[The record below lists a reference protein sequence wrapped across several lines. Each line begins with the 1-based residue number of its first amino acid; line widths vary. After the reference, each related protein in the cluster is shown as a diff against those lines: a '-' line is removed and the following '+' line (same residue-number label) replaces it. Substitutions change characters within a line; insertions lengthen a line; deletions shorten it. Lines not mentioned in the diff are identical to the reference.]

1 MLESTLRR
9 PVSVLFAVLCAG
21 GCGDDLAPLPVE
33 VTVSGLRAVVWS
45 DPAQIELFA
54 GDQLVWSSLAGS
66 AASGDG
72 PPHAFVATRSASAAI
87 EMQYGSFRFDDDQGD
102 SWRGVD
108 RLVDVTARADGLT
121 FTLVS
126 GDTAVGTGELV
137 IEPPAEVAGSRRSHA
152 VRIRLSVAD
161 SFNRL
166 SLSTPCAEDE
176 HFAGLGGQSFDVD
189 HRGQTVPLWVQ
200 EDGIGKE
207 PLPDQDYTGIWFLSG
222 RRHSTHTPMP
232 MLLSSRGYAMAVD
245 TDARTIFALC
255 SEADDVT
262 RVEVWAPVLDLR
274 LFVGPGAGA
283 GAGAP
288 ELRAAL
294 GSMIDWV
301 GRPERPPL
309 FAFAPWLDAVGG
321 EENVQ
326 RVADRLRAEGI
337 AASAVWTEDW
347 RGGGVNSTGFALEE
361 DWRVDRAL
369 YPDLEGLA
377 AELEDLGFAF
387 LSYQNSFV
395 DQAADVFDEAVAGG
409 YLIEDADGDPYLFE
423 GVRFEP
429 TGLLDLTNQAA
440 VTWAQDVFREGIAMG
455 VDGWMADFAEWLPT
469 DAVLGGGTDALGYHN
484 RYPVDWARLNRDL
497 IAAESER
504 DGVPRLFFV
513 RAAWLGSQPL
523 VSVVWAGDQQT
534 DFSPGDGYPSVI
546 PIGIGL
552 GVTGFPYFGHDIA
565 GYMSQGT
572 EPTSEEL
579 WQRWVTLGAL
589 SPVMRTHHGR
599 SIEENHSWESDAAA
613 VAHMRRWTRLHM
625 QLVPYLWGSIGSF
638 ERDGLPLF
646 RLVALEWPGEEWAW
660 TVVDQYLLGD
670 RILVAPV
677 VEEGAVE
684 RAVELPPGRWHPLLG
699 GPAIEG
705 GRAVTALAPPTE
717 IPAFVP
723 DGALVVLYPD
733 GVDTVLAAPGAEDL
747 LTAAEVG
754 PDREV
759 WLWPGQ
765 PTGGAGQW
773 NDEAGPAGAATW
785 EWSGRGD
792 GVPTSATWNGEPVD
806 LSDEDGAVTA
816 TVVGD
821 GELVFAGG
829 GTLTI
834 TRGHPDAAVRVRLL
848 P

>member
-1 MLESTLRR
+1 MRALS
-9 PVSVLFAVLCAG
+9 AVLLVSALA
-21 GCGDDLAPLPVE
+21 GCGDDLAPPPVE

-45 DPAQIELFA
+45 DPARIELVA
-54 GDQLVWSSLAGS
+54 GDQVVWSSLDGR
-66 AASGDG
+66 AADGDG
-72 PPHAFVATRSASAAI
+72 PPHGFAAIRSATSEI
-87 EMQYGSFRFDDDQGD
+87 EMQYGSFRFGDDQGD
-102 SWRGVD
+102 AWRGVD
-108 RLVDVTARADGLT
+108 RLADVVARADGLS
-121 FTLVS
+121 FTLLAGESV
-126 GDTAVGTGELV
+126 VGSGELT
-137 IEPPAEVAGSRRSHA
+137 IQAPADVAGAVRSHA
-152 VRIRLSVAD
+152 VRIHLRAED
-161 SFNRL
+161 GGNRL
-166 SLSTPCAEDE
+166 SFATPCAADE
-176 HFAGLGGQSFDVD
+176 HFVGLGGQSFDVD

-207 PLPDQDYTGIWFLSG
+207 PLPDSDYTGIWFLSG

-245 TDARTIFALC
+245 TDARTIVALC
-255 SEADDVT
+255 SEAEDVS
-262 RVEVWAPVLDLR
+262 RVEVWSPELDLR
-274 LFVGPGAGA
+274 VFVGPGAGP
-283 GAGAP
+283 GAGAL

-294 GSMIDWV
+294 GAMIDWV
-301 GRPERPPL
+301 GRPERPPQL
-309 FAFAPWLDAVGG
+309 AFAPWLDAVGG
-321 EENVQ
+321 EENVR
-326 RVADRLRAEGI
+326 RVAGKLRDEGI
-337 AASAVWTEDW
+337 AASVIWTEDW
-347 RGGGVNSTGFALEE
+347 RGGAVGSTGFALEE
-361 DWRVDRAL
+361 DWRVDRDL

-377 AELEDLGFAF
+377 EELEDLGFAF
-387 LSYQNSFV
+387 LTYQNSFI
-395 DQAADVFDEAVAGG
+395 DQAADVYDEAVSGG
-409 YLIEDADGDPYLFE
+409 YVVEDQDGGPYLFD

-429 TGLLDLTNQAA
+429 TALLDLTSQDA
-440 VTWAQDVFREGIAMG
+440 VAWAQDVFRQGIAMG

-469 DAVLGGGTDALGYHN
+469 DALLGGGADALGYHN

-497 IAAESER
+497 LAAESER
-504 DGVPRLFFV
+504 DGVERLFFV

-599 SIEENHSWESDAAA
+599 SIEENHDWESDAAA
-613 VAHMRRWTRLHM
+613 IAHMRRWTRLHM

-646 RLVALEWPGEEWAW
+646 RLLALEWPGEEWAW

-677 VEEGAVE
+677 VEEGAGE
-684 RAVELPPGRWHPLLG
+684 RSVELPPGRWHPLLG
-699 GPAIEG
+699 GAAVEG

-723 DGALVVLYPD
+723 DGALLVLYPD
-733 GVDTVLAAPGAEDL
+733 GVDTVRDAPGADEL
-747 LTAAEVG
+747 VTAAEVG
-754 PDREV
+754 ADREV
-759 WLWPGQ
+759 WLWPGL
-765 PTGGAGQW
+765 PTRSAGQW
-773 NDEAGPAGAATW
+773 NDEAGPAGPPTW
-785 EWSGRGD
+785 DWTGRDSGT
-792 GVPTSATWNGEPVD
+792 PASATWNGDPVAV
-806 LSDEDGAVTA
+806 SEEDGAISLE
-816 TVVGD
+816 VVGD
-821 GELVFAGG
+821 GVLVFDGG

-834 TRGHPDAAVRVRLL
+834 TRGHPDAVVRVRLL

>member
-1 MLESTLRR
+1 VKRSSSPSLA
-9 PVSVLFAVLCAG
+9 VVLCQALAA
-21 GCGDDLAPLPVE
+21 GCGDDLAPPPVE

-45 DPAQIELFA
+45 DPARIELVA
-54 GDQLVWSSLAGS
+54 GDQLVWSTLAGD
-66 AASGDG
+66 AAAG
-72 PPHAFVATRSASAAI
+72 PHGFAAIRSASAEI
-87 EMQYGSFRFDDDQGD
+87 EMLYGSFRFGEDQGEP
-102 SWRGVD
+102 WRGVD
-108 RLVDVTARADGLT
+108 RLADVVAGPDRLT
-121 FTLVS
+121 FTIVS
-126 GDTAVGTGELV
+126 GDAAVGSGELV
-137 IEPPAEVAGSRRSHA
+137 IEPPAEIAGSSRAHS
-152 VRIRLSVAD
+152 VRIRLLAEDGV
-161 SFNRL
+161 NRI
-166 SLSTPCAEDE
+166 SLATPCAADE
-176 HFAGLGGQSFDVD
+176 HFVGLGGQSFDVD

-207 PLPDQDYTGIWFLSG
+207 PLPDDDYTGIWFLSG

-245 TDARTIFALC
+245 TDARTIVALC
-255 SEADDVT
+255 SEADQVS
-262 RVEVWAPVLDLR
+262 RYEVWSPVLDLR
-274 LFVGPGAGA
+274 LFVGPGAGS

-301 GRPERPPL
+301 GRPERPPP

-321 EENVQ
+321 EDNVR
-326 RVADRLRAEGI
+326 RVAARLRAEGI
-337 AASAVWTEDW
+337 AASVVWTEDW
-347 RGGGVNSTGFALEE
+347 RGGGIGPNGFALEE
-361 DWRVDRAL
+361 DWLVDPDL
-369 YPDLEGLA
+369 YPDLEGLT

-387 LSYQNSFV
+387 LSYQNSFL
-395 DQAADVFDEAVAGG
+395 DQNADVFDEAVSAG
-409 YLIEDADGDPYLFE
+409 YVIEDQDGGPYLFD

-429 TGLLDLTNQAA
+429 TTLLDLSDQNAIA
-440 VTWAQDVFREGIAMG
+440 WAQEVYREGIAMG

-469 DAVLGGGTDALGYHN
+469 DAVLGGGGDALGHHN
-484 RYPVDWARLNRDL
+484 RYPVEWARLNRDL
-497 IAAESER
+497 LASVE
-504 DGVPRLFFV
+504 DGVERLFFV

-552 GVTGFPYFGHDIA
+552 GVTGFPYYGHDIA

-572 EPTSEEL
+572 EPTTEEL

-599 SIEENHSWESDAAA
+599 AIADNHNWESDAAA
-613 VAHMRRWTRLHM
+613 VAHMRRWTRFHM

-646 RLVALEWPGEEWAW
+646 RLLALEWPGEAWAW

-677 VEEGAVE
+677 VVEGAGE
-684 RAVELPPGRWHPLLG
+684 RSVELPPGRWHPLLG
-699 GPAIEG
+699 GAAIEG
-705 GRAVTALAPPTE
+705 GRAVTVEAPPTE

-723 DGALVVLYPD
+723 DGSILVLYPD
-733 GVDTVLAAPGAEDL
+733 GVDTVLAAPGL
-747 LTAAEVG
+747 VTAADVG
-754 PDREV
+754 PDRDV

-765 PTGGAGQW
+765 PAGSAGEW
-773 NDEAGPAGAATW
+773 NDEAGPAAPPTW
-785 EWSGRGD
+785 RWTGRGS
-792 GVPTSATWNGEPVD
+792 GTPPSATWNGAPVT
-806 LSDEDGAVTA
+806 LSDDGGAVSA
-816 TVVGD
+816 EVVGD
-821 GELVFAGG
+821 GVLAFDGG
-829 GTLTI
+829 GSLTI
-834 TRGHPDAAVRVRLL
+834 SRGHPDAVVRVRLL